1 MVNLGALIPGLLG
14 TAVQAG
20 MAIPGLKKPKKQNVR
35 PLASRTAGQIVGGAQ
50 AGQGATRGLAL
61 LSGLR
66 QAGESLGQLSETQY
80 RADIA
85 MEQQYQD
92 SLQARNER
100 FAEFGQN
107 LAKGLGDMSATML
120 KAKKTEDE
128 KAKENTDKYSYGGT
142 TGYTGYPQ
150 AGAGTVTETPVQQA
164 LPAPGQ
170 GMVQETPEAMM
181 AGMQQQQ
188 AAPSPA
194 GGPSAAP
201 QYRPDA
207 GVYSQAPSIDP
218 NVEQALMDQLHMKE
232 LILSNAARLGINPL
246 RVVARTNRLLQLQ
259 PGQNVTNPYG
269 VSFDNFVNGEE
280 EQY

>member
-1 MVNLGALIPGLLG
+1 
-14 TAVQAG
+14 

-85 MEQQYQD
+85 MEQQYQN

-100 FAEFGQN
+100 FAQFGQN
-107 LAKGLGDMSATML
+107 LARGLGDMSAGL
-120 KAKKTEDE
+120 IKPKAEAQDL
-128 KAKENTDKYSYGGT
+128 SYGGA
-142 TGYTGYPQ
+142 TGYPQ
-150 AGAGTVTETPVQQA
+150 YPEAGAGTVTETPTQQA

-170 GMVQETPEAMM
+170 GMVQETPGAMQ
-181 AGMQQQQ
+181 AAPQQQQ
-188 AAPSPA
+188 TAPSPA
-194 GGPSAAP
+194 GGPSASF

-269 VSFDNFVNGEE
+269 VSLDNFVNGEE